1 MPGTSTGF
9 TLTDQP
15 APLNVLASDLWAS
28 RQLIVVLG
36 RRAFFTRYRRA
47 SFGLAWAVGLPLV
60 QAAVMAVIFHFAV
73 RIQVPH
79 YPVFVFTGMFAWS
92 FFSSALQAGSSAIV
106 DNSGLCSRIYFPR
119 AVMPIVS
126 VTGNIYNFVVTIG
139 ILLVVST
146 VFQVWPGWHT
156 LLLIPAAM
164 IAIALCIAFALV
176 LSAIQVY
183 FRDVRY
189 IVQAAVTAWFYLTPV
204 FYPLEF
210 LRQHNVPD
218 LLRIVVQLNPA
229 TGLVELFRKAVYG
242 ADPQWGSETL
252 ICLGWIAA
260 LLVIA
265 VWLHHKYDRL
275 FTDLL

>member
-9 TLTDQP
+9 TLTNQP
-15 APLNVLASDLWAS
+15 APLRLLAADLLAS

-47 SFGLAWAVGLPLV
+47 SFGVAWAVGLPLL
-60 QAAVMAVIFHFAV
+60 QAAVMAIIFHFAV
-73 RIQVPH
+73 RIRIPH
-79 YPVFVFTGMFAWS
+79 YPVFVFTGMFAWT

-106 DNSGLCSRIYFPR
+106 DNSSLCSRIYFPR

-126 VTGNIYNFVVTIG
+126 VSGNIYNFVVTIG
-139 ILLVVST
+139 ILLLVSI
-146 VFQVWPGWHT
+146 VFKVWPGVHT
-156 LLLIPAAM
+156 LLLIPATLVAV
-164 IAIALCIAFALV
+164 ALSIALALV
-176 LSAIQVY
+176 LSAVQVY

-204 FYPLEF
+204 FYPLSF
-210 LRQHNVPD
+210 LRQHNAPQ
-218 LLRIVVQLNPA
+218 LLRIIVQLNPA

-242 ADPQWGSETL
+242 ADPQWAEEVL
-252 ICLGWIAA
+252 ITLGWIA
-260 LLVIA
+260 LLLAIA